1 MNNGLIN
8 LMTSESLQG
17 QAVNAQDLYNF
28 LEIKTPF
35 KDWIKRM
42 FDYGF
47 ENNKDYIILLKNEQK
62 PVSKSNPLNYAIT
75 LGMAKEISM
84 IQRSEKGKQARLYFI
99 ACEERLKEVVKP
111 KTRVEMARDLLALE
125 EEIEQKE
132 LALIEMKPKA
142 DIYDD
147 FMKADTLQTV
157 TQIGQVL
164 GITATKL
171 NRFLEE
177 HNFYSKQVSRSRV
190 FKMWVIDAK
199 LGRMV
204 ESQRGFTQS
213 LFTATGVMTV
223 IELYNKHNK

>member
-1 MNNGLIN
+1 MELIKITQYEKTGN
-8 LMTSESLQG
+8 SNVVDAKE
-17 QAVNAQDLYNF
+17 LYEF
-28 LEIKTPF
+28 LSIKTPF

-47 ENNKDYIILLKNEQK
+47 EKNKDYIILLKNERN
-62 PVSKSNPLNYAIT
+62 PVSKSNPINYAIT
-75 LGMAKEISM
+75 LEMAKEISM
-84 IQRSEKGKQARLYFI
+84 IQRSDKGKQARQYFI
-99 ACEERLKEVVKP
+99 ACEEKLKEVVKP
-111 KTRVEMARDLLALE
+111 KTRVELARDLLALE
-125 EEIEQKE
+125 EEIEKNAI
-132 LALIEMKPKA
+132 ALIKMKPKA

-177 HNFYSKQVSRSRV
+177 HNYYSKQVSRSRV
-190 FKMWVIDAK
+190 FKMWVIDAG
-199 LGRMV
+199 LGRMI

-213 LFTATGVMTV
+213 LFTATGVMEV